1 MARPHLSH
9 ARPQAPQTSP
19 TWRAISRHQETWQA
33 PQKVE
38 RLRQRGP
45 QALQHGQRLVQV
57 NPRQIKVATASIQ
70 RREGCYNNPG
80 WAREGPPRPPTPEA
94 DAKSPSSVMKG
105 ISRYQRLYLTK
116 ILFFTSWY
124 RGETISFN
132 IKQLMLLS
140 LKYILIFPAF
150 LTFISNDPHKNTK
163 KNQECSVHYFS
174 SYFLKRQTD
183 ETKINPSGTKH
194 TYMCGKL
201 PHRFIA
207 ARLLPIVLA

>member
-1 MARPHLSH
+1 MVRPHLSH

-80 WAREGPPRPPTPEA
+80 WAREGPPRAPTPEA
-94 DAKSPSSVMKG
+94 DARSPSSVMKG
-105 ISRYQRLYLTK
+105 IYIKVSRYITSFK
-116 ILFFTSWY
+116 IS
-124 RGETISFN
+124 SFPFAE
-132 IKQLMLLS
+132 I
-140 LKYILIFPAF
+140 
-150 LTFISNDPHKNTK
+150 
-163 KNQECSVHYFS
+163 
-174 SYFLKRQTD
+174 LKRKCWSFYAF
-183 ETKINPSGTKH
+183 EWI
-194 TYMCGKL
+194 KL
-201 PHRFIA
+201 ISLSRNFEKM
-207 ARLLPIVLA
+207 LKF